1 MCFVL
6 IRLPAQSEERRKVR
20 GKLIFA
26 PHKCMVYSILK
37 LGFIKMYQQELE
49 HMHRSCWQ
57 QANTSRMC
65 RWLRHQKHKW
75 IREGWA
81 DLWNIKPNL
90 FNPGVCKNPIPHHG
104 PLTGPTRV
112 WPLINSFQPHSL
124 LRKSSLPNKSKGAT
138 PPTHTHTPNLRY
150 QLSQHDIYFHTL
162 HLTIST
168 CNFHEA
174 GSFSLQFSSICIR
187 SAIHSRH

>member
-75 IREGWA
+75 IREGW

-138 PPTHTHTPNLRY
+138 PPHTHTHTKPQVPIIATWYLFSHPSSHNFY
-150 QLSQHDIYFHTL
+150 MQLSWGRKLLSPIQFYLYSQCHT
-162 HLTIST
+162 
-168 CNFHEA
+168 
-174 GSFSLQFSSICIR
+174 
-187 SAIHSRH
+187 